1 MQISEIINNKKPR
14 TECRTNVKKQM
25 NIERERNISTT
36 NSIDIISADAISLQT
51 IMDTLKIMFPEQSHL
66 IKEESLRKFHEASC
80 TQAQNVF
87 TAEDAERWGD
97 KFTIPNNIVESDE
110 ALFRASMRD
119 IDVMVNRRKARIHG
133 SRLNPQRV
141 ALHVSEKNPEKKK
154 IMQLAT
160 SGMPLL
166 LKPGF
171 IANGDHTIPPLRK
184 TYLSTKSAVDRL
196 LFENFHQKG
205 LAFILMKKTVMESVK
220 DVHFSPLSWA
230 EKHGKVQGRPI
241 GDCSDGGP
249 SPCEPINSK
258 YTKDASDE
266 LWGQIHHPSIDDV
279 ARMVL
284 DFYEREK
291 LNDHTV
297 KWEDIRIF
305 KMDLKGAFTLLTFET
320 EAVRKLAM
328 EMSNDLVMIFLCGVF
343 GWTGTPAAFQ
353 VLNRTVKWEINQVI
367 HGVILMYSDDIIGV
381 TLDKHL
387 EKDLQKCKSIC
398 TNLLGPDAVEDSK
411 TESGRRLT
419 VLGFDIDL
427 NESLVTISEKNIMR
441 AFHGFMKLDTSKR
454 VNLRMMQ
461 QVSSWRSRYSNINV
475 LMKPFVHELYSSYQ
489 GRREHVLF
497 KLQPTTARV
506 IKLFRLFLAL
516 TALNEITFS
525 RSLVSFK
532 IRRPTIVVE
541 FDASLKNIGVLYYK
555 RNADGSETPLGGGAA
570 SIAQLDFGVDASFQ
584 NTAEFIA
591 AVLGISGLVQ
601 LGITPTEVELR
612 GDSITALSWA
622 SKTLFHSDLIGNAS
636 LVFVMQSLHTKIHV
650 AAVTHLTAA
659 DNWRTDYLSR
669 GGTLELLGLRDDRF
683 IGLKEV
689 NLENVEMVEMCNPS
703 KRIQSDSD
711 FFRMWM
717 QLRKSLGSQN

>member
-1 MQISEIINNKKPR
+1 M
-14 TECRTNVKKQM
+14 
-25 NIERERNISTT
+25 
-36 NSIDIISADAISLQT
+36 
-51 IMDTLKIMFPEQSHL
+51 
-66 IKEESLRKFHEASC
+66 
-80 TQAQNVF
+80 
-87 TAEDAERWGD
+87 ERWGGN
-97 KFTIPNNIVESDE
+97 FIIPSSIVESDE

-119 IDVMVNRRKARIHG
+119 IDVMVNRRKARIHS
-133 SRLNPQRV
+133 SRLNPKRV
-141 ALHVSEKNPEKKK
+141 PLYVSSTNPEKDK
-154 IMQLAT
+154 ILQLAA

-171 IANGDHTIPPLRK
+171 IANGNHTIPPMRK
-184 TYLSTKSAVDRL
+184 SYLATQSAVNRL

-205 LAFILMKKTVMESVK
+205 LAFILKKKTVMESIK

-249 SPCEPINSK
+249 SPRESLNSK

-266 LWGQIHHPSIDDV
+266 LWGKIYHPSIDDV

-291 LNDHTV
+291 RKDLTV
-297 KWEDIRIF
+297 EWKDIRIF

-328 EMSNDLVMIFLCGVF
+328 EMSDDQVMIFLCGVF

-353 VLNRTVKWEINQVI
+353 VLNRTILWEINR
-367 HGVILMYSDDIIGV
+367 VILGVALMYTDDIIGA
-381 TLDKHL
+381 TL
-387 EKDLQKCKSIC
+387 EKYLKDDLQKCKSTC

-427 NESLVTISEKNIMR
+427 DNYLVTISEKNVMR
-441 AFHGFMKLDTSKR
+441 AFHGFMNLDTSKK

-461 QVSSWRSRYSNINV
+461 QVSSWGSRYSNINV
-475 LMKPFVHELYSSYQ
+475 LMKPFVHELYASYQ

-497 KLQPTTARV
+497 ELEPTTARV
-506 IKLFRLFLAL
+506 VKLFRLFLAL

-525 RSLVSFK
+525 RSIASFK
-532 IRRPTIVVE
+532 TSKPTVIVE
-541 FDASLKNIGVLYYK
+541 FDASLKHIGVLYYQ
-555 RNADGSETPLGGGAA
+555 RNSDGSETPLGGGAA

-591 AVLGISGLVQ
+591 AVIGISGLVQ
-601 LGITPTEVELR
+601 LNITSAEVELR

-622 SKTLFHSDLIGNAS
+622 AKTLFHSDLIGNAS
-636 LVFVMQSLHTKIHV
+636 LVFVMQSIYSKVNV

-659 DNWRTDYLSR
+659 NNWRTDYLSR
-669 GGTLELLGLRDDRF
+669 GGTMEQLGLRDAA
-683 IGLKEV
+683 
-689 NLENVEMVEMCNPS
+689 
-703 KRIQSDSD
+703 
-711 FFRMWM
+711 
-717 QLRKSLGSQN
+717 RKKALNA